1 MATRPDSVQQADCA
15 DPADPVASFDLP
27 TAILRTT
34 QQAFAGLADA
44 VPLVLAP
51 QWAMHQGTLRG
62 QPVTIATDVWQTTVL
77 GWARVALLQAGPRTS
92 VVSVLLFPRLAYD
105 LPLCGAEVV
114 SINGR
119 INLAVMDW
127 VPMSASRATPPALAA
142 IRAQFAHYPNDPELP
157 DWVAASFSPHL
168 LYLRPKPRIAPADL
182 HAAYTA
188 YLHGYLQLCAT
199 ATPHGDPAQTFAA
212 QQHFSLDD
220 MAKTP
225 GGAMLARLFGA
236 EWAAAYSHAVLFR
249 PGGAYTTPPT

>member
-1 MATRPDSVQQADCA
+1 MATGPDSGQPTDHVH
-15 DPADPVASFDLP
+15 PADPIAQFDLP

-34 QQAFAGLADA
+34 QQAFAELADA
-44 VPLVLAP
+44 VPLELAP
-51 QWAMHQGTLRG
+51 QWATHRGTLRE
-62 QPVTIATDVWQTTVL
+62 QPVTIATYVWQTAVL
-77 GWARVALLQAGPRTS
+77 GWARVALLNVGTRTS
-92 VVSVLLFPRLAYD
+92 VVSVLLFPRLEYD

-114 SINGR
+114 SINGS

-127 VPMSASRATPPALAA
+127 VPMSQHRAPPATLPAV
-142 IRAQFAHYPNDPELP
+142 RAQFAHYPNDPELP

-168 LYLRPKPRIAPADL
+168 LYLRPRASIPLPDL

-225 GGAMLARLFGA
+225 GGSMLARLFGA

-249 PGGAYTTPPT
+249 PGGGYTTPPA